1 MSISYY
7 IPIHRND
14 SNLYQISVMIGN
26 MLLPI
31 RGRFTKFI
39 HPNRNIRLSGCYV
52 DSLTVQTYFADLVQL
67 ILPSKNLDLV
77 SHLSLVLQ
85 DPDRYNGS
93 DLVQNMS
100 LDLHVVD
107 VLDCILVI
115 NIVQTIP
122 FVSLL

>member
-1 MSISYY
+1 
-7 IPIHRND
+7 
-14 SNLYQISVMIGN
+14 MIGN

-39 HPNRNIRLSGCYV
+39 HPNRNIRMSGCYV
-52 DSLTVQTYFADLVQL
+52 VYGSNLFCRSSPTHIT
-67 ILPSKNLDLV
+67 IKNLDLV
-77 SHLSLVLQ
+77 SHLSLPVVLL
-85 DPDRYNGS
+85 DYDRYNGS
-93 DLVQNMS
+93 DLVQNMI

-115 NIVQTIP
+115 NIGQMTS